1 MQDAYKNIAEYQ
13 TSKKCNVLIVF
24 DDMIANMIAIKNRN
38 LIGTRLF
45 IRARKLNIPLVFIT
59 QSYSKIPKDVSLNY
73 THFSITKIPNEP
85 EVQQIT
91 FGNVLD
97 IAFKYF
103 MNLYEK
109 CAAKLYSFL
118 VIHTALASDNHLC
131 FRENYSERI

>member
-1 MQDAYKNIAEYQ
+1 MQDAYKNIAEYHPS
-13 TSKKCNVLIVF
+13 SKYNVLIVF

-45 IRARKLNIPLVFIT
+45 LRARKLNFPLVFIT

-85 EVQQIT
+85 EVQRIT
-91 FGNVLD
+91 FVNVLD
-97 IAFKYF
+97 IVFKYF

-109 CAAKLYSFL
+109 CTESYILF
-118 VIHTALASDNHLC
+118 
-131 FRENYSERI
+131 